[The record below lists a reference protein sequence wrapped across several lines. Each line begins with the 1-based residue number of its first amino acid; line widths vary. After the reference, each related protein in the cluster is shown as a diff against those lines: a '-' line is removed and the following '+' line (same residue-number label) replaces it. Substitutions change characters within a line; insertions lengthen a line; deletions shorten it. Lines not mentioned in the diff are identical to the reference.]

1 MSSPVRVAFVAAEPA
16 VAMDRGTGRGKA
28 QLEGFQFS
36 EYRPEQRSR
45 LLRLGVEPGP
55 ADDADHPVGRPELQ
69 RVAALNK
76 TLPVLVSETPMK
88 SRVNRFGA
96 GSSKRQ

>member
-1 MSSPVRVAFVAAEPA
+1 VPITPSVA
-16 VAMDRGTGRGKA
+16 
-28 QLEGFQFS
+28 QNCSGF
-36 EYRPEQRSR
+36 
-45 LLRLGVEPGP
+45 
-55 ADDADHPVGRPELQ
+55 
-69 RVAALNK
+69 AALNK